1 VGAQDRNLARHTPHR
16 AGSPG
21 HDPELEMRGADARGP
36 DGGLPRV
43 LHATCA
49 RRTGHRY
56 TAPQDS
62 ESITPVDAW
71 DERLHD
77 TVDHGN
83 RESTGMGIREDA
95 RCTFNP

>member
-1 VGAQDRNLARHTPHR
+1 MGEEGRNLTHHTPQR

-36 DGGLPRV
+36 IDGLPCV
-43 LHATCA
+43 IYATCA

-62 ESITPVDAW
+62 KSNPVDAQ
-71 DERLHD
+71 DE
-77 TVDHGN
+77 TV
-83 RESTGMGIREDA
+83 E
-95 RCTFNP
+95 